1 MHRSMS
7 FRRRLA
13 GAAALSLSHVL
24 LDGAAFAQPGG
35 ASEISVPAA
44 PLGEALK
51 VFSEQTGIAVVFPE
65 VLVQGKMSAGTG
77 GAVDAGTALGALLRG
92 TGLEAVP
99 GGNGYVIRLRQGRP
113 GNNPPPVQ
121 AAPVRTSPDV
131 PAPMTEAQ
139 EGEQRLGQ
147 VTVTGTSLRGIAPES
162 SPLQIYSRED
172 ILGSGVTTTEQFIR
186 TLPQNFGGG
195 STESLPGGTPS
206 DPNSIQNQ
214 SFGTGANIRG
224 LGAGATLTLLN
235 GNRIAPASQ
244 IGDFVDL
251 SLIPLSAVER
261 VDVLTDGASSIYGA
275 DAVGGV
281 MNFVLRR
288 DFEGVEVSGRFGAVT
303 SGDMSEARYAQT
315 FGTAWESG
323 NLLASYEF
331 LKRDNLT
338 LSDRPG
344 ISSPTYLD
352 GRPAPASFEYDLLPS
367 QERHSILLAAHQAL
381 TPALEIS
388 GSALFSRREAEGRNY
403 ALTTGDNWVLNRPV
417 SEVLTASAAADYRI
431 GEDWSFRADGSYSQ
445 VRTHRSVT
453 ALAPTIRSLGVQ
465 VSDSDMWS
473 LGGQFEGR
481 LLALPGGDIR
491 AALGGQVR
499 QEGFSNRNVTT
510 GETSRDGA
518 RDVAALYGEVQVPL
532 VGAGNSIPV
541 VQRLDLNLSA
551 RFEDYSDFGS
561 TSNPKVGVLWAP
573 AENLK
578 LRGTYSTSFAPPPLG
593 RSGALDQTVAIMPY
607 TFNRNLLGIPLP
619 DPSLADVN
627 FMVVNGTAP
636 DLDAETS
643 DAVTLGADYSKD
655 FGGQSIEARLT
666 YYDIGFEGRLGATP
680 IPGNLPESWAP
691 SLAWENPS
699 SLPEGTVIFFPSE
712 AQIQAALQ
720 EYGRIVFLAGGA
732 TGPENIGFINFAP
745 VTRNLASTKT
755 RGLDVQLDWTR
766 TVDWGRLSAGLN
778 ATYILDFVQQ
788 ASATA
793 PAVDILNTLYNP
805 VDFKVRGRA
814 GIERDGWSANAFINH
829 LAAYQT
835 DSTPEALPVGSWTTI
850 DLTLAKQ
857 FNGTGRGDGLRLS
870 LSAANILDQDPPATP
885 SLGRFR
891 LTGYDP
897 ANATPLGRF
906 VSIEISKTF

>member
-24 LDGAAFAQPGG
+24 LADPAFAQSGG
-35 ASEISVPAA
+35 TPEISVPAA

-51 VFSEQTGIAVVFPE
+51 GFSEQTGIAVVFTE
-65 VLVQGKMSAGTG
+65 ALVQGKMSAGTG
-77 GAVDAGTALGALLRG
+77 GTADAGAALGALLRG

-99 GGNGYVIRLRQGRP
+99 GGNGYVIRLRQGGS
-113 GNNPPPVQ
+113 GNNPPPVRTAPARTPSGAEPLV
-121 AAPVRTSPDV
+121 AASSD
-131 PAPMTEAQ
+131 
-139 EGEQRLGQ
+139 GEQRLGQ

-195 STESLPGGTPS
+195 STEFLPGGTPS

-288 DFEGVEVSGRFGAVT
+288 DFEGVELSGRYGTVT
-303 SGDMSEARYAQT
+303 SGEMSEARYAQT
-315 FGTAWESG
+315 FGTAWETG

-344 ISSPTYLD
+344 ISAPTYLD
-352 GRPAPASFEYDLLPS
+352 GRPAPASFEYDLLPA
-367 QERHSILLAAHQAL
+367 QERHSILLAAHQSV
-381 TPALEIS
+381 TPALQLS

-403 ALTTGDNWVLNRPV
+403 ALTTGDNWVVNRPV
-417 SEVLTASAAADYRI
+417 SEVLTVSSAADYALS
-431 GEDWSFRADGSYSQ
+431 GDWAFRADGSFSQ

-453 ALAPTIRSLGVQ
+453 ALAPTVRSLGVQ
-465 VSDSDMWS
+465 VSHSDMWS
-473 LGGQFEGR
+473 VGGQFEGR
-481 LLALPGGDIR
+481 VLALPGGDVR
-491 AALGGQVR
+491 AALGGQLR
-499 QEGFSNRNVTT
+499 QEGFTNRNVTT
-510 GETSRDGA
+510 GEVSRDGD
-518 RDVAALYGEVQVPL
+518 RDVAALYGEMQLPL
-532 VGAGNSIPV
+532 IGADNALPGI
-541 VQRLDLNLSA
+541 QRLELNVSA
-551 RFEDYSDFGS
+551 RLEDYSDFGW
-561 TSNPKVGVLWAP
+561 TSNPKVGLLWAP
-573 AENLK
+573 AETLRF
-578 LRGTYSTSFAPPPLG
+578 RGTYSTSFAPPPLG

-636 DLDAETS
+636 GLDAETS
-643 DAVTLGADYSKD
+643 EAFTLGADYSKT
-655 FGGQSIEARLT
+655 FGQHSIEARLT
-666 YYDIGFEGRLGATP
+666 YYDISFEGRLGATP

-691 SLAWENPS
+691 SLAWEDPA
-699 SLPEGTVIFFPSE
+699 SLPAGTVVFFPTE
-712 AQIQAALQ
+712 AEIQAALQ
-720 EYGRIVFLAGGA
+720 DYGRIVFLAGGA

-745 VTRNLASTKT
+745 VTRNLASTET
-755 RGLDVQLDWTR
+755 RGLDVQLDWEQST
-766 TVDWGRLSAGLN
+766 DWGRLSAGIN
-778 ATYILDFVQQ
+778 SSYILDFIQQ
-788 ASATA
+788 ASPSA
-793 PAVDILNTLYNP
+793 PPVDILNTLYNP
-805 VDFKVRGRA
+805 VDFKIRGRA
-814 GIERDGWSANAFINH
+814 GFDADGWSANAFVNH
-829 LAAYQT
+829 LASYQT
-835 DSTPEALPVGSWTTI
+835 DSTALSRGIGSWTTV
-850 DLTLAKQ
+850 DVTLAKQ
-857 FNGTGRGDGLRLS
+857 FSGAGLADGLRLS
-870 LSAANILDQDPPATP
+870 VSAVNVLDQDPPSTP

-906 VSIEISKTF
+906 VTFEISKAF